1 LIPVDAAEVDF
12 ESKSPFKGGLMPFYE
27 IDN

>member
-12 ESKSPFKGGLMPFYE
+12 ESKSPFKGGLMPFMK
-27 IDN
+27 